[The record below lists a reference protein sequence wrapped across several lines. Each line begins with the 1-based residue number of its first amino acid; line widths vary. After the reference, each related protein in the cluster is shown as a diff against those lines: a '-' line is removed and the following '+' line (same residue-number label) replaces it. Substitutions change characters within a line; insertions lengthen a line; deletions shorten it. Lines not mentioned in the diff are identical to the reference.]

1 MDNLKELAQ
10 ERNIED
16 RIHFL
21 GFRTDIK
28 ELLKAADIFLFTT
41 LQEGMPRSMME
52 AMASGLPCIASKIR
66 GNVDLLEDGIGG
78 YFVEV
83 MDNVSIAKKLDEL
96 VENSELRTQMAM
108 GNLERI
114 KKFDIKE
121 VKKVIRKIYQEVLE

>member
-1 MDNLKELAQ
+1 
-10 ERNIED
+10 
-16 RIHFL
+16 
-21 GFRTDIK
+21 
-28 ELLKAADIFLFTT
+28 
-41 LQEGMPRSMME
+41 MME